1 MLTPQE
7 VSSKEFVKAVFG
19 GYDMSVVDDFLET
32 VAADYTALYKEN
44 AILKSKIKVL
54 VEKVEEYRSTDDAMR
69 MALLTAQKLGDEITE
84 EAKRKSEELLSK
96 TEADIR
102 ERLQEM
108 KNRFAEED
116 ARLKAVKEETRK
128 FIAISQEII
137 RQHQLFLSK
146 LEELNK
152 MEPETPPPP
161 EYVPISASDPA
172 PEPPPEATG
181 KDSLETAARREDD
194 APGNKDEA
202 GEDPFAPLFKD
213 EEAAKILRP
222 KREQNKPDDDDEPTS
237 PRPKFDFNNLK
248 FGPNYSGD

>member
-7 VSSKEFVKAVFG
+7 ISGKEFVKAVFG

-32 VAADYTALYKEN
+32 LTADYTALYKEN

-69 MALLTAQKLGDEITE
+69 MALLTAQKLGDEITA
-84 EAKRKSEELLSK
+84 EARRKSEELLTK

-102 ERLQEM
+102 DRLQEM

-116 ARLKAVKEETRK
+116 ARLRSVREETRK
-128 FIAISQEII
+128 FVAISQEII
-137 RQHQLFLSK
+137 RQHSLFLGK

-152 MEPETPPPP
+152 QEPETMAPP
-161 EYVPISASDPA
+161 EY
-172 PEPPPEATG
+172 EPVFLSEHDA
-181 KDSLETAARREDD
+181 ETAAPAASKEEALDETARQIDD
-194 APGNKDEA
+194 AIFNITET
-202 GEDPFAPLFKD
+202 GEDPFAPLFEN
-213 EEAAKILRP
+213 EETAKIFRL
-222 KREQNKPDDDDEPTS
+222 KRDQEKAEVDEPTS

-248 FGPNYSGD
+248 FGSNYSGD